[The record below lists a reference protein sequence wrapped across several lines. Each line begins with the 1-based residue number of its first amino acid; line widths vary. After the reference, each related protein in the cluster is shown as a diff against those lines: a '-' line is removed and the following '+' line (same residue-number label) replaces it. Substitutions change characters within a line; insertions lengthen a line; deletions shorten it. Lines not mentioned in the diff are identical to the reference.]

1 MSTSPP
7 PDRSVTRTVAT
18 QIVLPQF
25 TNAHGTVFGGQ
36 IAAWIDICA
45 AVSAQRYSRGAVVT
59 ASIDQLHFLAAV
71 KQGMVVELQSQVNM
85 AWNSSMEVGVRIEA
99 EDPLAGT
106 RQHCCSAYL
115 TFVALDGQGH
125 PRTLPPFDP
134 GPDPQDQR
142 RARQA
147 QERRALR
154 LQVREARQR
163 DAEGV

>member
-1 MSTSPP
+1 MLTPACP
-7 PDRSVTRTVAT
+7 TDTTTVMT

-36 IAAWIDICA
+36 IAAWIDVCA

-71 KQGMVVELQSQVNM
+71 RQGMVVVLRSRVNM
-85 AWNSSMEVGVRIEA
+85 AWRSSMEVGVRIEA
-99 EDPLAGT
+99 EDPMTGE

-115 TFVALDGQGH
+115 TFVALDGAGQ
-125 PRTLPPFDP
+125 PREIPAFVAD
-134 GPDPQDQR
+134 PDPVAQR

-147 QERRALR
+147 RERRQMR
-154 LQVREARQR
+154 LAVRAARL
-163 DAEGV
+163 AEG

>member
-1 MSTSPP
+1 MSTPAVLAP
-7 PDRSVTRTVAT
+7 AVHQTVMT

-36 IAAWIDICA
+36 IAAWIDVCA

-71 KQGMVVELQSQVNM
+71 KQGMVVVLQSQVNM
-85 AWNSSMEVGVRIEA
+85 AWRSSMEVGVRIEA
-99 EDPLAGT
+99 EDPLTGS

-115 TFVALDGQGH
+115 TFVALDAEG
-125 PRTLPPFDP
+125 RTRSLPPFEPGADP
-134 GPDPQDQR
+134 EARR

-147 QERRALR
+147 EERRALR
-154 LQVREARQR
+154 LRVRDARQR
-163 DAEGV
+163 EAPGS